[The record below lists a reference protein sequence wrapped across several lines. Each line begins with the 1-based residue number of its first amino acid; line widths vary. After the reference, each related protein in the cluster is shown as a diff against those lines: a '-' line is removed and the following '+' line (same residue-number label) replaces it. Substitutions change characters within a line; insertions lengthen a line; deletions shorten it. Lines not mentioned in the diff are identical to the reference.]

1 MEISPWLGPIL
12 KLRAKHY
19 PSTIVYSLLTG
30 DFAKRSALGMVF
42 PDLKKESPDCIDIL
56 NKSSFMKANFP
67 RILLAIYA
75 LGLLLLASCGSSDK
89 EVNVYSARHY
99 QTDEDL
105 FKQFTE
111 ETGIRVNLI
120 KAGADQLINRLE
132 LEGDASP
139 ADLLITADAGYM
151 LMAREKGLLQ
161 AMNKSI
167 TQGIVPSY
175 LCDRE
180 GYWTGFTK
188 RARVIVYDTAKV
200 DPSELSTYE
209 ALTDPRW
216 KERVLVR
223 TSQNA
228 YNQTLMAS
236 IIAAKGEEGALA
248 WARGIVANMAQEP
261 RGNDRDQVKSI
272 AAGVGEVALVNT
284 YYLGLLLH
292 SSNEEE
298 QQIARSMGIFFP
310 NQDDRGAHIN
320 ISAAAI
326 TRNAPNR
333 ENAERLI
340 AFLLRREAQQLFAE
354 VNHEYPVNIHS
365 PWTALQKQWG
375 DFKPDTLAL
384 EQLTPHLSTASILFT
399 EAGWQ

>member
-1 MEISPWLGPIL
+1 MNAL
-12 KLRAKHY
+12 KTHLLLL
-19 PSTIVYSLLTG
+19 SL
-30 DFAKRSALGMVF
+30 F
-42 PDLKKESPDCIDIL
+42 
-56 NKSSFMKANFP
+56 
-67 RILLAIYA
+67 
-75 LGLLLLASCGSSDK
+75 LGLILLASCSASGSK

-105 FKQFTE
+105 FTRFTE

-132 LEGDASP
+132 LEGEASP
-139 ADLLITADAGYM
+139 ADLFITADAGYV

-161 AMNKSI
+161 AMDPSI
-167 TQGIVPSY
+167 TRDIVPSY

-180 GYWTGFTK
+180 GFWTGFTK

-209 ALTDPRW
+209 ALTDPYW
-216 KERVLVR
+216 KGRVLVR

-236 IIAAKGEEGALA
+236 IIAAKGEEAALA
-248 WARGIVANMAQEP
+248 WARGMVDNMAQEP
-261 RGNDRDQVKSI
+261 RGNDRDQVKAI
-272 AAGVGEVALVNT
+272 AAGVGDVALVNT
-284 YYLGLLLH
+284 YYMGLLLH

-298 QQIARSMGIFFP
+298 RRIASQMGIFFP
-310 NQDDRGAHIN
+310 NQADRGAHIN

-326 TRNAPNR
+326 TKNAPNK
-333 ENAERLI
+333 ENAEKLI
-340 AFLLRREAQQLFAE
+340 AFLLRKEAQQLFAE

-365 PWTALQKQWG
+365 SLTALQKQWG
-375 DFKPDTLAL
+375 EFKPDTLPL

-399 EAGWQ
+399 EAGWK